1 MPEEKRIMTVVFTVK
16 DGKINMKR
24 TTRKFPTEDFTE
36 CVAMLQRDLDKE
48 RDSKSLSLK
57 SLETING

>member
-1 MPEEKRIMTVVFTVK
+1 MSEEKRIMTVVYTVK
-16 DGKINMKR
+16 EGKSHMKR

-57 SLETING
+57 SLETMNG